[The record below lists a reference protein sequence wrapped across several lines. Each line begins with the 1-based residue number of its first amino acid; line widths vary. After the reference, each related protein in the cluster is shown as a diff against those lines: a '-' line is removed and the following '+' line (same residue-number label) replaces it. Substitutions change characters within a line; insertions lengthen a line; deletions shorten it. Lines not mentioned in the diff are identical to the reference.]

1 MKKMKKLVV
10 AVMLLCMLAGMTVC
24 AGPSRR
30 GIIWADNGID
40 YEVTTADGRTV
51 PAYLDVYN
59 ADQMTDQDTVKSLT
73 GWEDFTA
80 HFFEYGLYGSSEEYD
95 DRPIESLGSPVT
107 IPVYFSGDSGV
118 KEGDEVKVILL
129 KNGNWEMLDSSSVR
143 KISLSETETY
153 NGIDIAFPIPE
164 SSAAVI
170 IKKSASGSGSGS
182 HSGGSSGSSS
192 GGGSS
197 SSSAPAPYVNPVTVP
212 NGGVAAGIAI
222 GGISYDALLHAGPTT
237 RTFSERD
244 AATMLGIDGPC
255 RVYLMDLWLENQN
268 NPGEVLT
275 LSGEGT
281 VLTLNVPNV
290 NPNCKVMIR
299 HWLNGTDEYE
309 DLIPEEI
316 GNGYI
321 KIRFTSLSPIAICV
335 QEAPASAAPTTGNT
349 RLSPKTG
356 GDTIIFLAEG
366 IAVFALLGFVVSRR
380 RYGKK

>member
-10 AVMLLCMLAGMTVC
+10 AVMLLSMLAGMTVC
-24 AGPSRR
+24 AGASRR
-30 GIIWADNGID
+30 GIVWTDTEVE
-40 YEVTTADGRTV
+40 YEVMTADGKTV
-51 PAYLDVYN
+51 PASLEVFR

-73 GWEDFTA
+73 GWSDFTA
-80 HFFEYGLYGSSEEYD
+80 HFFDYNLFGRSDEYD
-95 DRPIESLGSPVT
+95 GDPIESLDSPVT
-107 IPVYFSGDSGV
+107 IPIYFTGDSGV
-118 KEGDEVKVILL
+118 KEGDDVKVLL
-129 KNGNWEMLDSSSVR
+129 LNHGNWEVLASSSVR
-143 KISLSETETY
+143 RISVSETESY

-170 IKKSASGSGSGS
+170 LKKSVSSSGGGS
-182 HSGGSSGSSS
+182 HSGGSSSGSSDS
-192 GGGSS
+192 GSDS
-197 SSSAPAPYVNPVTVP
+197 VPYVNPVTVP
-212 NGGVAAGIAI
+212 NGGVAAGISI
-222 GGISYDALLHAGPTT
+222 GGVSYDALLHAGPTT
-237 RTFSERD
+237 RTFSEKD

-255 RVYLMDLWLENQN
+255 RVYLMDLWLENQK

-275 LSGEGT
+275 LGGEGA

-309 DLIPEEI
+309 DLVPEEI

-335 QEAPASAAPTTGNT
+335 QEVPASAAPAAGNT

-356 GDTIIFLAEG
+356 EDTMILLAEG
-366 IAVFALLGFVVSRR
+366 MAVLALIGLAVSRR
-380 RYGKK
+380 KYDKK